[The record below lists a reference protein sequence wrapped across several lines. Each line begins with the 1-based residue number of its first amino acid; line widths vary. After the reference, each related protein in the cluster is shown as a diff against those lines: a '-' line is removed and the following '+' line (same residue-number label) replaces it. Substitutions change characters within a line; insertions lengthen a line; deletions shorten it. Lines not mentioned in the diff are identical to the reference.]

1 MIRWIGIFLIFSALT
16 TFGFYKAAALKFR
29 YKRLTDICLFI
40 EGLTDKIR
48 IGEGMKSIINQIGP
62 KAGIFEEGY
71 NFVVLP
77 HNLKETDIRLAED
90 FVKRLGMGDTE
101 TEIKRCETFKE
112 LFKKEL
118 HNAETELKEKGRL
131 YGKLGI
137 FFGLLVGIV
146 LI

>member
-1 MIRWIGIFLIFSALT
+1 MIRWIGIFLIFSAFT
-16 TFGFYKAAALKFR
+16 AFGFYKAAALKSR
-29 YKRLTDICLFI
+29 HKRLKDICLFI
-40 EGLTDKIR
+40 ESLSDKIR
-48 IGEGMKSIINQIGP
+48 IGEGMKSIINQNGSA
-62 KAGIFEEGY
+62 AGIIEEGY

-77 HNLKETDIRLAED
+77 HCLKESDIRLAED
-90 FVKRLGMGDTE
+90 FVQRLGMGDTE
-101 TEIKRCETFKE
+101 TELKRCETFKE

-118 HNAETELKEKGRL
+118 YNAETELKEKGRL